1 MHWRMMMMFKRLH
14 TTGRNKFSRT
24 LAALLAVAL
33 LLGMPVF
40 SASAATASQFNDLK
54 TTEWYYSE
62 TSGAIEA
69 DLFKGL
75 SDTEFAPGQSITR
88 AEFVTALARLCKA
101 DVSAYRVDVFEDVKP
116 NDWFYNYVSWGYAT
130 GVVNGVSA
138 NAFDPN
144 TPITR
149 QEMCKALGGALEK
162 VLGKTLT
169 PQGAMTFTDQAKIA
183 DWAKEWVAK
192 CNVAGIFNGDDN
204 GCFNPENIAK
214 RYEAA
219 CVFFRCFV
227 LYNCKIQVSGFT
239 LDFNA
244 NTDYY
249 LAQPQSFSNCKITGF
264 EGFKSIAVAVEQY
277 ASYFPYKNTAYK
289 LGDNLKLGSGRAKVT
304 VTATLPGGSTR
315 EYLIALADPGASDY
329 SYAHAR
335 VSSTANVRTG
345 PGTSYSVITT
355 LVNNARVYY
364 LATEGDWCKV
374 QLINQTNGGKIGYIH
389 KDYLRWEWLETTMP
403 ESYRASIQ
411 ALQQA
416 HPNWTFSFVDVEMTY
431 AKALEKYGSKN
442 AQYIDPINYLNE
454 TNIFAFLDIDTYDP
468 TTWNDAGIKAIWANE
483 KGFSKADAVKYFNAA
498 SKSLLMNPYY
508 IACRAALESGY
519 GTSKYASG
527 KMAGYEG
534 YYNFYGI
541 QCYDSNP
548 DQGMTYAKNRNWN
561 SLFKSIVE
569 GANWIKDQYLDEGA
583 TTPYFFRFAGFQNK
597 SYMSDVQA
605 PTKEAAILKRAFSD
619 PNAKAHFIIPV
630 YR

>member
-1 MHWRMMMMFKRLH
+1 MMFKRLH
-14 TTGRNKFSRT
+14 TTGLNKFHRT
-24 LAALLAVAL
+24 LAALLAVVL
-33 LLGMPVF
+33 LLGVPVF
-40 SASAATASQFNDLK
+40 SASAETASQFQDLK
-54 TTEWYYSE
+54 KTEWYYGE

-69 DLFKGL
+69 DLFKGM
-75 SDTEFAPGQSITR
+75 SDTEFAPEQSITR
-88 AEFVTALARLCKA
+88 AQFVTALARLCKVDVSGYQTNVFA
-101 DVSAYRVDVFEDVKP
+101 DVTP
-116 NDWFYNYVSWGYAT
+116 NDWFYNYVSWAYAT

-138 NAFDPN
+138 DAFDPH

-169 PQGAMTFTDQAKIA
+169 SRGAITFTDQAKIA
-183 DWAKEWVAK
+183 DWASEWVAK

-204 GCFNPENIAK
+204 GCFNPENIAR

-227 LYNCKIQVSGFT
+227 LYNCNIRVSGFA

-249 LAQPQSFSNCKITGF
+249 LAQPQSFTNCKITGF
-264 EGFKSIAVAVEQY
+264 EGFKSISVSVEQY
-277 ASYFPYKNTAYK
+277 ASYYPYKKTAYK
-289 LGDNLKLGSGRAKVT
+289 LGDNLKLGNGRAKVT

-315 EYLIALADPGASDY
+315 EYLIALADPNGADYAYSLARIASNNSDVKMY
-329 SYAHAR
+329 SKPNT
-335 VSSTANVRTG
+335 SSTVLATFISN
-345 PGTSYSVITT
+345 SS
-355 LVNNARVYY
+355 RVYY
-364 LATEGDWCKV
+364 LKTEGDWCKV
-374 QLINQTNGGKIGYIH
+374 EQLSTGKVGYI
-389 KDYLRWEWLETTMP
+389 KKSELQWEWAEREVPVL
-403 ESYRASIQ
+403 YADAIN
-411 ALQQA
+411 ALSAA

-431 AKALEKYGSKN
+431 DKALEKYGAQN
-442 AQYIDPINYLNE
+442 AQYFDPIHYLTE
-454 TNIFAFLDIDTYDP
+454 DKIFAFLDIDTYDP

-483 KGFSKADAVKYFNAA
+483 KGFSKADAVNYFNAA
-498 SKSLLMNPYY
+498 SQSLLMNPYY

-569 GANWIKDQYLDEGA
+569 GANWIKDQYLDQGA

-605 PTKEAAILKRAFSD
+605 PLKEASILKRAYSD